1 MKNSARFRQPRKF
14 LIAGALTF
22 MVAVVLVMF
31 GVQDMVIG
39 AIGLVAFALIAV
51 SIIMFATTLI
61 KMFLF
66 NKGSEEVKEP
76 AIEKVAAP
84 AEVETS
90 KTCKYCGS
98 ENKLEE
104 VKCANCGANLKRK

>member
-1 MKNSARFRQPRKF
+1 MKKLGRFNQPKKF
-14 LIAGALTF
+14 LIAGALIF
-22 MVAVVLVMF
+22 MVAVILVMF

-76 AIEKVAAP
+76 VIEKVAAP